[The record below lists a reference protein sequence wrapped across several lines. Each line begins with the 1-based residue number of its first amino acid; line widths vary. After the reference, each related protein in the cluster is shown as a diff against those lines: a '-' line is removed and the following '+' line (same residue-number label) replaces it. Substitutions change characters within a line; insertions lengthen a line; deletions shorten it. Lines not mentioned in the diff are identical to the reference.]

1 MRHIE
6 DDHQSALIGW
16 AKRYTMPCGEKV
28 ADYLYAIPNGGTRS
42 AREGA
47 RMKAQGVKAGVSDLH
62 LPIARGGF
70 HGLWIEL
77 KAPAH
82 GKTKAGKPTQAQL
95 DWLNKMAKQGHCT
108 AVCIGWQA
116 AADTIKSYC
125 AQV

>member
-6 DDHQSALIGW
+6 DDHQAALIAW
-16 AKRYTMPCGEKV
+16 AKTQPLDGDRV
-28 ADYLYAIPNGGTRS
+28 SDYLYAIPNGGSRS

-47 RMKAQGVKAGVSDLH
+47 RLKAQGVKAGVSDLH
-62 LPIARGGF
+62 LPIASRGF

-77 KAPAH
+77 KAPA
-82 GKTKAGKPTQAQL
+82 TTTSKAGKPTQAQL
-95 DWLNKMAKQGHCT
+95 DWLDKMAKQGHCT

-125 AQV
+125 AK